1 MFAALFDW
9 RDAVAREEDES
20 VHYVM
25 PRRALLAL
33 CTHMPVNMD
42 QLVVSICLKLGSLV
56 ASILFS

>member
-9 RDAVAREEDES
+9 RDVVAREEDES

-42 QLVVSICLKLGSLV
+42 QLVVSSCS
-56 ASILFS
+56 